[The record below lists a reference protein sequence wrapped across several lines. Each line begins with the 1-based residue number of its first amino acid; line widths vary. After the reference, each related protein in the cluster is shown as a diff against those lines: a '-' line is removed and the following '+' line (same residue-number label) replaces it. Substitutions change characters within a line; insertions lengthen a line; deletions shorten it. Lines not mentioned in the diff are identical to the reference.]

1 MARVTFIDGIASI
14 SGKLGDVVFRRSIS
28 GKTYACKAPT
38 CKARKP
44 SKKEMQHR
52 QRFAMT
58 CKLVSAILAD
68 STQRDAY
75 ALLQKNT
82 PGAKKLTL
90 RKFVFKKVLETLL

>member
-38 CKARKP
+38 SKARKP

-58 CKLVSAILAD
+58 CKLVTAILAD

-75 ALLQKNT
+75 ELLQKNT
-82 PGAKKLTL
+82 SGAKKLTL